1 MPTPER
7 TWRDVAVYHTY
18 PMSREKC
25 ASCEKITGY
34 FCSICENPVCLN
46 CQQKHSDDHWSHPKP
61 KQVVHLSE
69 VANYP
74 EGELQHLPE
83 PRAGDVVASWS
94 SLGQR
99 DERFYERYPRRPRP
113 RDGVR

>member
-1 MPTPER
+1 M
-7 TWRDVAVYHTY
+7 AVYHTY

-74 EGELQHLPE
+74 EGELQHLPK

-94 SLGQR
+94 SSARGMKDFMNGIHDDRVDAMALGMLAR
-99 DERFYERYPRRPRP
+99 HDYR
-113 RDGVR
+113 V